1 MRNSS
6 LLIGIFLLTTCAG
19 AQTQAPVVDQNKSPA
34 TQPCPDLTVKP
45 GHGQAVQLNAV
56 KKIFVESF
64 GDDPISK
71 EMQSMI
77 VSSLVNSKQFKV
89 TENRDKADA
98 ILKGVALEKTAQ
110 EVHAYGEGTAVGSA
124 AGGHSG
130 SINGSLVNG
139 SGSVSGSSSG
149 GFVAH
154 SLGINDSSLN
164 TETIDQARIAVRLVN
179 SDGDVI
185 WTTTQESKGAKYK
198 GAGAD
203 VADMCVKQLLRD
215 VGKLEGVSPSQ
226 SGTVVQAKDGQSTKQ

>member
-1 MRNSS
+1 MRNSC
-6 LLIGIFLLTTCAG
+6 LVIAALLLTMWAG
-19 AQTQAPVVDQNKSPA
+19 AQSQAPVVEQNKSAP
-34 TQPCPDLTVKP
+34 TQPCSDLTPKP
-45 GHGQAVQLNAV
+45 EHTAAVQLNAV
-56 KKIFVESF
+56 RRIFVESF
-64 GDDPISK
+64 GEDLISK

-77 VSSLVNSKQFKV
+77 VSSLVAAKQFKV
-89 TENRDKADA
+89 TENRDRADA
-98 ILKGVALEKTAQ
+98 ILKGVALEKTSQ
-110 EVHAYGEGTAVGSA
+110 EVHAFGEGTAVGSA
-124 AGGHSG
+124 AGGHQASISG
-130 SINGSLVNG
+130 GN
-139 SGSVSGSSSG
+139 GSVSGSSSG

-215 VGKLEGVSPSQ
+215 VAKLEGTPSTLQ